1 MGNLIDFS
9 LSQLI
14 PATILISIFAV
25 ILIIW
30 NFIVIPL
37 SLKVT
42 KKTGAHWISVFIKSF
57 KKPVNFILIF
67 SAVVFSLRSLTFT
80 EIFKSALIF
89 TVYRVLLIY
98 CIAWGLVKA
107 KGIVRLLLSVKGD
120 THKNET
126 IILFVTRIYVVVI
139 VVFAFLMALSDL
151 SFDVTGILTGLGL
164 GSLTIALAAQD
175 VASNFFGGFIIILER
190 PFEVGDWITADIIE
204 GSVEDIT
211 FRSTKIRT
219 IDGSLTVVPNNKL
232 ASGALTNWT
241 KLEHRL
247 LRFNLGL
254 TYNTPKHT
262 VNSVAKDIE
271 EMLKTHDDVEV
282 DTIEVVLSEFAQSS
296 IDIMITMYIKHIE
309 IKAYRVAVSDINY
322 KIMDIMERNNA
333 SFAFPSQSLYFEN
346 ALSVEQKSNT

>member
-1 MGNLIDFS
+1 MIQDFKVV
-9 LSQLI
+9 QLI
-14 PATILISIFAV
+14 PAGISLLVFAV
-25 ILIIW
+25 ILAVW
-30 NFIVIPL
+30 TFILVPI

-42 KKTGAHWISVFIKSF
+42 KKTKAQWLYIFIKSF
-57 KKPVNFILIF
+57 KKPISVAIIISAIVF
-67 SAVVFSLRSLTFT
+67 SAKTLTFIPFFST
-80 EIFKSALIF
+80 GAILN
-89 TVYRVLLIY
+89 VWRVAMIY
-98 CIAWGLVKA
+98 CNTWGLVKA
-107 KGIVRLLLSVKGD
+107 KGVVRLLLTSKSD
-120 THKNET
+120 NARNET
-126 IILFVTRIYVVVI
+126 IILFVTRIYVVLI

-151 SFDVTGILTGLGL
+151 NFDVTGILTGLGL

-254 TYNTPKHT
+254 TYNTKKET
-262 VNSVAKDIE
+262 VNDVSRDIQN
-271 EMLKTHDDVEV
+271 MLNNHSAVET
-282 DTIEVVLSEFAQSS
+282 DTIEVVLSEFANSS
-296 IDIMITMYIKHIE
+296 IDIMITMYIKHVE
-309 IKAYRVAVSDINY
+309 IKPYRQAVDDINY
-322 KIMDIMERNNA
+322 KIMDIMEKNNA
-333 SFAFPSQSLYFEN
+333 SFAFPSQSVYFEN
-346 ALSVEQKSNT
+346 TLSMQNKQDV